1 MNETIKRRKP
11 QVELEGL
18 SQNDDYDKFDKNELF
33 ISRRKHVAAT
43 KNEGNSIFSDIMPT
57 KEELK
62 PHITPLIYTFISALT
77 RLIWINYEPSVVWDE
92 AHFGKFGSY
101 YLKRTFYF
109 DVHPPLGKMLVGLA
123 GALSGY
129 NGNFEF
135 KSGEPY
141 PNDLHYGIFRGYLAI
156 FGVLIVPLAWYT
168 SEELRLSKR
177 SCHLVTLMVLFDT
190 ALATISRFILLDSM
204 LLFFTFTTV
213 FFLTKFHNER
223 HECSQF
229 GFDWWMWLVFTGLSI
244 GCVCSVKWV
253 GLFVTAVVG
262 IYTITDLWDKFGDLK
277 LPKQTYAYHWVARI
291 GCLILIPIIVYVA
304 SFKAHFAILNRSGSG
319 DSQMSSLFQANLKGN
334 KFYKSPLE
342 VAYGSKITLKQM
354 GYAGGLLHSHV
365 QNFPLGSLEGQVTCY
380 HYQDDNNQ
388 FNVLPTLQEEKA
400 NELKVLNEGDNADN
414 VTFLHDGDVIRLEHV
429 PYSRYIHAHD
439 IPAPLSK
446 LDYEVAAFGQST
458 EDDTND
464 NWIVEVVDDVYRG
477 RLSKEDKIH
486 SLTTRL
492 RFKNKNL
499 GCYLRAANKNLPEWG
514 FKQIEVTCT
523 KENDPRDD
531 HTYWNVESH
540 WNDKLPAGKKSLYKT
555 SFLKDF
561 WHLNIAMMMSNNAL
575 IPNPDKQDILASKPT
590 DWPFLRLGLRMNGW
604 GDHNTKYYLIGN
616 SVVWWTS
623 SLALFVFVAISLY
636 HTIRERRR
644 VRDVTKNEID
654 YFTYVGMIAFGGWVF
669 HYIPFLIMGR
679 VTYLHHY
686 LPALYF
692 AILVMGLVLDHLIF
706 KRQIPERIKWFVF
719 GLLAVNT
726 IVTFYHFNGVVFG
739 MVGPISKHKH
749 LKWRNSWNIYN

>member
-1 MNETIKRRKP
+1 
-11 QVELEGL
+11 
-18 SQNDDYDKFDKNELF
+18 
-33 ISRRKHVAAT
+33 
-43 KNEGNSIFSDIMPT
+43 
-57 KEELK
+57 
-62 PHITPLIYTFISALT
+62 
-77 RLIWINYEPSVVWDE
+77 
-92 AHFGKFGSY
+92 
-101 YLKRTFYF
+101 
-109 DVHPPLGKMLVGLA
+109 
-123 GALSGY
+123 
-129 NGNFEF
+129 
-135 KSGEPY
+135 
-141 PNDLHYGIFRGYLAI
+141 
-156 FGVLIVPLAWYT
+156 
-168 SEELRLSKR
+168 
-177 SCHLVTLMVLFDT
+177 
-190 ALATISRFILLDSM
+190 
-204 LLFFTFTTV
+204 
-213 FFLTKFHNER
+213 
-223 HECSQF
+223 
-229 GFDWWMWLVFTGLSI
+229 MWLIFTGLSI

-388 FNVLPTLQEEKA
+388 FNVLRTLQEEKA
-400 NELKVLNEGDNADN
+400 NELKVLNEGDNIDN

-523 KENDPRDD
+523 KENNPRDD

-590 DWPFLRLGLRMNGW
+590 DWPFLHLGLRMNGW

-616 SVVWWTS
+616 PVVWWTS
-623 SLALFVFVAISLY
+623 SLALFVFVVISLY
-636 HTIRERRR
+636 HTVRERRR
-644 VRDVTKNEID
+644 VRDVTKSE
-654 YFTYVGMIAFGGWVF
+654 
-669 HYIPFLIMGR
+669 
-679 VTYLHHY
+679 
-686 LPALYF
+686 
-692 AILVMGLVLDHLIF
+692 F
-706 KRQIPERIKWFVF
+706 KLFNQEQSIN
-719 GLLAVNT
+719 LT
-726 IVTFYHFNGVVFG
+726 I
-739 MVGPISKHKH
+739 
-749 LKWRNSWNIYN
+749 R

>member
-616 SVVWWTS
+616 PVVWWTS

>member
-18 SQNDDYDKFDKNELF
+18 SQNDDYDKFDKNEFF

-616 SVVWWTS
+616 PVVWWTS

-706 KRQIPERIKWFVF
+706 KRQIPEKFKWFVF